1 MLRIKV
7 KKRVAGLINNVFVKA
22 QGLALCTGREYVLI
36 IGLHSTWLGVFME
49 VL

>member
-1 MLRIKV
+1 M

-36 IGLHSTWLGVFME
+36 IGLHSTRLGVFME